1 MQKLHIIIV
10 GSIVA
15 ILALGVG
22 VYFFIFWQQI
32 PLWDIATT
40 TTSDVVVPTYEQ
52 KRASVEAIN
61 AKNSELYNTAMQD
74 QDATL
79 CTGISDASQQS
90 DCRDMIAAGTAKKSG
105 TIEACDT
112 LTSTGVISLC
122 RDAISS
128 DRAISTQDRTIC
140 NHISDM
146 DRRLYCKDQVDKII
160 LTQHIETHSVTR
172 AICDS
177 LGDRY
182 EADCLS
188 EIRELDESALYRDA
202 IAKNN
207 TKLCEQITNPELR
220 TTCRDTINLKTAVS
234 TESTGLCDTISDPE
248 KQLYCQNQVSKTNDI
263 ALYKSAIL
271 GVNIESCTPIVNTS
285 LRTKCHDSI
294 IISRVKTEQNTSL
307 CETLTNTGMIS
318 SCQQI
323 VQ

>member
-1 MQKLHIIIV
+1 MQKIHIIIALV
-10 GSIVA
+10 ILGLLA
-15 ILALGVG
+15 IGAW
-22 VYFFIFWQQI
+22 VYFLFFYQS
-32 PLWDIATT
+32 PVWDIGYDIIPSSATL
-40 TTSDVVVPTYEQ
+40 TYEQ
-52 KRASVEAIN
+52 ERANVEQSNIRN
-61 AKNSELYNTAMQD
+61 AEVYNTAMRD
-74 QDATL
+74 QNIVLCDAITIDDKS
-79 CTGISDASQQS
+79 TE
-90 DCRDMIAAGTAKKSG
+90 CRDMITATLAKKSG
-105 TIEACDT
+105 TIETCDT
-112 LTSTGVISLC
+112 LTATGVISLC

-146 DRRLYCKDQVDKII
+146 DRRSYCKDQVDKII

-207 TKLCEQITNPELR
+207 AKLCEQITNPELR

-294 IISRVKTEQNTSL
+294 IISRVKTEQNTPL

>member
-1 MQKLHIIIV
+1 MI
-10 GSIVA
+10 GTS
-15 ILALGVG
+15 
-22 VYFFIFWQQI
+22 VYFLFFYQTPVWNIGY
-32 PLWDIATT
+32 DITPSSTT
-40 TTSDVVVPTYEQ
+40 LTYEQ
-52 KRASVEAIN
+52 ERANIEQNNIEN
-61 AKNSELYNTAMQD
+61 AQLYNTAMRD
-74 QDATL
+74 QNATL
-79 CTGISDASQQS
+79 CEGITNEDKQTE
-90 DCRDMIAAGTAKKSG
+90 CRDMIAATAAKKSG
-105 TIEACDT
+105 TIETCDT

-128 DRAISTQDRTIC
+128 DRAIATQDRSIC

-146 DRRLYCKDQVDKII
+146 DRRSYCKDQVDKVI
-160 LTQHIETHSVTR
+160 LAQHIEAHTVTR
-172 AICDS
+172 ELCNT
-177 LGDRY
+177 LGDHY

-188 EIRELDESALYRDA
+188 EIRELDESILYRDA

-207 TKLCEQITNPELR
+207 AKLCEQITNPELR